1 MKREMSGPYMNKR
14 VPMFN
19 IEYYIDNYLNDKYD
33 KYCQEIMNINADIGL
48 DSPYFNIKFHTFF
61 DELIFVLLYEHDTY
75 EKFVDN
81 KIFNNIYR
89 KLQNL
94 ESEEIDFL
102 FVKCIG
108 NISEY
113 DLDQYIPSVDYNHG
127 ELYFIAK
134 EMIFIINEKVNNH
147 LSKFSKPVL
156 NSFIEI
162 TKNQIERFA
171 YSGSPLGNDYIL
183 RNFWEEFCY
192 HIQYGEGYLLD
203 ITLEA
208 VETHL
213 NRELRNA
220 PIKDLI
226 FLHTCTDAYQ
236 YDEIDL
242 DSIFPY
248 PNPSKEEM
256 IENIVLKLFEE
267 LKNLARNTYIPDFS
281 NDEDW
286 EF

>member
-1 MKREMSGPYMNKR
+1 MNKR

-33 KYCQEIMNINADIGL
+33 KYCQEIMNSNPDIDL
-48 DSPYFNIKFHTFF
+48 DSPYFNIKFHTLF

-94 ESEEIDFL
+94 ESEEIYFL

-113 DLDQYIPSVDYNHG
+113 DLDQYNPSVDYNHG

-147 LSKFSKPVL
+147 LSKFSKP
-156 NSFIEI
+156 
-162 TKNQIERFA
+162 
-171 YSGSPLGNDYIL
+171 DL
-183 RNFWEEFCY
+183 RNFWEDFCY

-208 VETHL
+208 VESHL
-213 NRELRNA
+213 YRELRNTQ
-220 PIKDLI
+220 IKDLV

-236 YDEIDL
+236 CDEIDQ
-242 DSIFPY
+242 DSNFPY
-248 PNPSKEEM
+248 PNPSKDEM
-256 IENIVLKLFEE
+256 IENIELKLFEE
-267 LKNLARNTYIPDFS
+267 LKNLAGNTYIPDFS

-286 EF
+286 DDEI